1 MDNPTRPEAAIDPAE
16 IDAAVL
22 ADKLAEADIDPWVAA
37 DLAYNRAKEV
47 DPLRQADADRAM
59 RDELRLPAAMRG
71 AA

>member
-1 MDNPTRPEAAIDPAE
+1 MIGATLPTAPA
-16 IDAAVL
+16 D
-22 ADKLAEADIDPWVAA
+22 ADIDPWVAA
-37 DLAYNRAKEV
+37 DLAYNRAKEA